1 MTFLQLRRFSV
12 IRRTLRGISG
22 AFHFICLLVRVKVRV
37 LYLLFTTCCLYKG
50 ETAIQANE
58 NKIMVLAGYGL
69 ILKLG
74 FKRGRSDISRAH
86 WPYYG
91 IYLVGD
97 EMVEGSRSCE
107 IFGGMFTDCGM

>member
-1 MTFLQLRRFSV
+1 MLSV
-12 IRRTLRGISG
+12 P
-22 AFHFICLLVRVKVRV
+22 
-37 LYLLFTTCCLYKG
+37 YLLFTTCCLYKG
-50 ETAIQANE
+50 ETAVQAHE
-58 NKIMVLAGYGL
+58 NKITALAGYGL